1 MKACNEFCNIFE
13 STIFIE
19 RIMWL
24 FLNDGAFPKSSL
36 VLLMFSIFVGLE
48 HTHPE
53 IQPNYVGSGN
63 F

>member
-1 MKACNEFCNIFE
+1 
-13 STIFIE
+13 
-19 RIMWL
+19 MWL

-63 F
+63 C